1 MTTSLTQ
8 KSLLSLSLYF
18 SFSALLASIYTISN
32 CPEVFAQGNAQVSK
46 YIAAGNYKA
55 AYPGIRAMSQAN
67 PKDIS
72 LQYYLGVCAAA
83 AGDKKTAELAHTR
96 VMVGS
101 DARSSYF
108 LNSSQAMAR
117 LNPAIKPYS
126 CKRGGQ
132 THRWAPSAMPL
143 KVYIFDGKSLNPS
156 LAGRELG
163 DTEVEHVT
171 ALLQD
176 PGSVKPVPGY
186 KPSFKRAVADGMQAW
201 DWAIKSG
208 LVKFALVG
216 SPNGAD
222 IVVLF
227 CDHGVDGAAG
237 ATSYPY
243 GSGQPSI
250 IQLAVN
256 ASLPEMEAFN
266 AIKHAASMQIGHALG
281 LGQSSNPKDLMS
293 GSGLDKPSQN
303 DLATLRALY
312 SMGTD
317 VVMQSAR

>member
-1 MTTSLTQ
+1 MTTSTTR
-8 KSLLSLSLYF
+8 KCPIAFSLSLAT
-18 SFSALLASIYTISN
+18 SVLLASIYTISN
-32 CPEVFAQGNAQVSK
+32 CPEVLAQGNAQVSK

-83 AGDKKTAELAHTR
+83 AGDKKTAELAYTR

-108 LNSSQAMAR
+108 LNSSQALGR
-117 LNPAIKPYS
+117 LNPNVKPFS
-126 CKRGGQ
+126 CQVSGK

-143 KVYIFDGKSLNPS
+143 KVYIYDGMSLNPS

-163 DTEVEHVT
+163 DTEVEHVA
-171 ALLQD
+171 ALLSD

-201 DWAIKSG
+201 DWAIKAG
-208 LVKFALVG
+208 LAKFALVG
-216 SPNGAD
+216 SPGGAD
-222 IVVLF
+222 IIVLF
-227 CDHGVDGAAG
+227 CDHGVDGTNG
-237 ATSYPY
+237 ATSYPHTKGLPCIVQVAIN
-243 GSGQPSI
+243 GS
-250 IQLAVN
+250 A
-256 ASLPEMEAFN
+256 PELEAFN
-266 AIKHAASMQIGHALG
+266 GVKHAAAMQIGHALG
-281 LGQSSNPKDLMS
+281 LGQSTNPKDLMS
-293 GSGLDKPSQN
+293 GSGLEKPSQN

-317 VVMQSAR
+317 VVMQSVR